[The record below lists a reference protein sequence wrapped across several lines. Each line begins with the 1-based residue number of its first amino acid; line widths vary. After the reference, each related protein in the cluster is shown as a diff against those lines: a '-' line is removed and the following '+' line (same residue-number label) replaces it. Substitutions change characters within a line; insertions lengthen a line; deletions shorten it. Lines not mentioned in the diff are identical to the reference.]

1 MGEEIEEEEK
11 ILLNFFFFERDITV
25 KRVFRLRS
33 K

>member
-11 ILLNFFFFERDITV
+11 ILLNFFFERDITV
-25 KRVFRLRS
+25 KRVFRLRN